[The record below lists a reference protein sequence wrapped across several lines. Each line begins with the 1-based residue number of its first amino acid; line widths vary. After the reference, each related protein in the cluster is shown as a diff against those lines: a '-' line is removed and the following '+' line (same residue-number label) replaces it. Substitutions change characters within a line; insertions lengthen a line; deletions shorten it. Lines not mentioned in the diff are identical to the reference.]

1 MMLAESS
8 EQYVPVVCPKCRAR
22 MHALAVH
29 VGRTVA
35 CPDCGTRCTVTAPT
49 TATPTVAPPR
59 PDEYSLRNDELNAES
74 PSWTLVLCPKCHT
87 RMHAHRE
94 HAGQRIRC
102 PDCATITT
110 VPEHREPARRHAPDL
125 VVGEYDMGSSPPA
138 VVISVSAPPLPAAIK
153 HRVPV
158 SSLPRH
164 PLLSGI
170 YTFPWRADVANR
182 WCVLTLALAGSGC
195 IVWLAFG
202 SQLSPDNADLAG
214 GGGLGAA
221 VAVSGGAFG
230 ATAFFT
236 SLWTWSF
243 AAACGMAIVRESA
256 SGADEIVEWPTL
268 DWRDWFYNLLFLLY
282 IAALASVASIGAGW
296 LTNALGAAPGISWAA
311 RVAAGFAA
319 FPFLMLSALE
329 SGTALFPVSAPICRS
344 LFRLPLAWLVFYF
357 QTSVWLAILVTIAVL
372 GLLWPYTVILLLAPA
387 VAAYIFIYARLLG
400 RLGWLI
406 VERLEPQTESGADAA
421 S

>member
-1 MMLAESS
+1 
-8 EQYVPVVCPKCRAR
+8 
-22 MHALAVH
+22 
-29 VGRTVA
+29 
-35 CPDCGTRCTVTAPT
+35 
-49 TATPTVAPPR
+49 
-59 PDEYSLRNDELNAES
+59 
-74 PSWTLVLCPKCHT
+74 
-87 RMHAHRE
+87 
-94 HAGQRIRC
+94 
-102 PDCATITT
+102 
-110 VPEHREPARRHAPDL
+110 
-125 VVGEYDMGSSPPA
+125 
-138 VVISVSAPPLPAAIK
+138 
-153 HRVPV
+153 
-158 SSLPRH
+158 
-164 PLLSGI
+164 
-170 YTFPWRADVANR
+170 
-182 WCVLTLALAGSGC
+182 
-195 IVWLAFG
+195 
-202 SQLSPDNADLAG
+202 
-214 GGGLGAA
+214 
-221 VAVSGGAFG
+221 
-230 ATAFFT
+230 
-236 SLWTWSF
+236 
-243 AAACGMAIVRESA
+243 
-256 SGADEIVEWPTL
+256 L